1 MPPAPRPFPKR
12 PVLLVLAGAGLAILA
27 IAVWLG
33 ARPADRPPV
42 LASVQSGTTIPSPPQ
57 APAVAAPVMAPV
69 AAAPALVARPPS
81 FDIVRVSPQGDAV
94 IAGRAAPGANVT
106 ITDNG
111 QEIGRAKATP
121 EGQFVIIPDHPLAA
135 GGRELALN
143 AQTPDGRV
151 ATAEAPLV
159 VVVPARPSA
168 NGPVASTPP
177 AALALLTPPVGPPRL
192 LQAPA
197 APDEASRAARFG
209 LDVIDYGEHG
219 AIHFAGNA
227 PAGGTVRIYVDDKP
241 LGDAI
246 ADATRRW
253 VLSPLAD
260 LAPGSHRVRVDLLG
274 PGNKV
279 ASRVE
284 LPFERATA
292 ALAQVAGE
300 RVVVQPRANLWRIAR
315 QAYGQ
320 GTRYTVIYE
329 ANRDQIRNPD
339 RIYPGQVFSVPKDAA
354 RAAR

>member
-1 MPPAPRPFPKR
+1 MAPAP
-12 PVLLVLAGAGLAILA
+12 
-27 IAVWLG
+27 
-33 ARPADRPPV
+33 
-42 LASVQSGTTIPSPPQ
+42 
-57 APAVAAPVMAPV
+57 
-69 AAAPALVARPPS
+69 PPS
-81 FDIVRVSPQGDAV
+81 FDIVRVSPQGNAV
-94 IAGRAAPGANVT
+94 IAGRATPGANVT

-111 QEIGRAKATP
+111 QEVGRAKATP

-143 AQTPDGRV
+143 ARTPDGRV

-159 VVVPARPSA
+159 VVVPARPGA
-168 NGPVASTPP
+168 NAPVLGTPP
-177 AALALLTPPVGPPRL
+177 VALALLTPPVGPPRL

-209 LDVIDYGEHG
+209 LDVIEYGERG

-227 PAGGTVRIYVDDKP
+227 PPGGTVRVYVDDKP

-246 ADATRRW
+246 ADGTRRW

-260 LAPGSHRVRVDLLG
+260 LPPGSHRVRVDLLG

-284 LPFERATA
+284 LPFERAPM

-300 RVVVQPRANLWRIAR
+300 RVVVQPKANLWRIAR

-329 ANRDQIRNPD
+329 ANRDQIRNPE
-339 RIYPGQVFSVPKDAA
+339 RIYPGQVFNVPKDTA